1 MYISV
6 PTTCIKMDL
15 FRRGKFQGCLDYTRS
30 CLTRT
35 GVSVCQELRL
45 KNDVLVC
52 QYMLVRGWAV
62 EVNLNLGQI
71 FLLVDLR
78 EFLIRLRVVG
88 GGEL

>member
-6 PTTCIKMDL
+6 TTTCMKMDL

-30 CLTRT
+30 CLTST

-52 QYMLVRGWAV
+52 QYMLVSWAV
-62 EVNLNLGQI
+62 EVNLNLG
-71 FLLVDLR
+71 
-78 EFLIRLRVVG
+78 
-88 GGEL
+88 